1 MKTLMAIL
9 IVLVVGIGAYKI
21 YEHWN
26 AVKERGLLEEK
37 AAAGADIDPETL
49 QGMPWQLL
57 VKLREAQAGGP
68 DLLKRF
74 LDECTRFPDVKD
86 PRLAWVQLDYA
97 VMISSKDPVEA
108 KKIYAQVKQRTP
120 PDSPIWPRLR
130 QLAKTYE

>member
-1 MKTLMAIL
+1 MKTLIALL

-26 AVKERGLLEEK
+26 VVKERGILEQK

-49 QGMPWQLL
+49 PGMPWQLI
-57 VKLREAQAGGP
+57 VKMREAQQAGP
-68 DLLKRF
+68 ERLKLF

-97 VMISSKDPVEA
+97 VLVSNKDPVEA
-108 KKIYAQVKQRTP
+108 KKIYAEVKKRTP